1 MPLESDSGRSRR
13 QILKTGLL
21 VGFGAIGLTA
31 VASEFSGV
39 AQASSGPAAA
49 PGSAAPDITFSTEND
64 WWWCKLC
71 DGLFHSNSS
80 GANAGNCPVSGGNHV
95 KGSNWNYSMV
105 NGNPGVASVQPNWAW
120 CNNCQGLFYGPNQG
134 QSVCP
139 YKGIHHQFGD
149 DIVRSMLYG
158 SWGATP
164 PAEIQGNWHWCHWC
178 QVLFWGTN
186 PPVNS
191 CPSPNS
197 LYHSVGTWNYQLFY
211 VN

>member
-1 MPLESDSGRSRR
+1 MPLESDPGRSRR
-13 QILKTGLL
+13 EILKTGLL

-31 VASEFSGV
+31 AVPEFSGV

-49 PGSAAPDITFSTEND
+49 PESAAPDITFSTEND

-71 DGLFHSNSS
+71 DGLFRSNSS
-80 GANAGNCPVSGGNHV
+80 GANAGNCPVSGGNHLT
-95 KGSNWNYSMV
+95 GSKWNYSVV
-105 NGNPGVASVQPNWAW
+105 NGNPGVASVQPYWSW
-120 CNNCQGLFYGPNQG
+120 CKNCQGLFFGPNQK

-139 YKGIHHQFGD
+139 YRGINHQSGD

-158 SWGATP
+158 SWQATA